1 MTESPDEFEAG
12 APRKVGPTQLLDSGV
27 EIRRLPKLRVS
38 LSLADG
44 ETKVLELAQ
53 DEILVG
59 SEPGLDIV
67 IDDGSVSRHHLAIRL
82 REDGWLLCDLGSTNG
97 TFIGE
102 MRVERVQ
109 LSAKATVRL
118 GRVLVD
124 LQPLSEHVDREIS
137 TSDRFGRMLGQS
149 AIMREMFAVLQQVAP
164 SGLTVLVEGET
175 GTGKELAAAAIHENS
190 GREGAFVV
198 LNCGA
203 IPTELIESEIMGHVK
218 GAFTGA
224 TENRDGAF
232 VVADGGTLF
241 LDEIGEL
248 PLDMQAKLLRV
259 LEQGEV
265 KAVGSDGH
273 RVVDV
278 RVVAATNR
286 RLEAEVEQ
294 KRFREDLYY
303 RLAVVV
309 VRIPPLRARRE
320 DLAAL
325 VSHIHGELN
334 RRSLVVRGRAIPPL
348 DAAAMG
354 MLERYDFPGNVR
366 ELRNIIERWSVLG
379 PNSPPG
385 QASVR
390 SGITEPGAEPGGEI
404 VDEALLQLPYHEAKE
419 AWIERFERSYLQ
431 RALEASGGNVSQA
444 AREAG
449 VDRRHLQRLMVRH
462 GVTRGTGLAED

>member
-1 MTESPDEFEAG
+1 MTESPDEFAAG

-44 ETKVLELAQ
+44 ETKVVELAQ

-273 RVVDV
+273 RAVDV

-294 KRFREDLYY
+294 KRFR
-303 RLAVVV
+303 
-309 VRIPPLRARRE
+309 
-320 DLAAL
+320 
-325 VSHIHGELN
+325 
-334 RRSLVVRGRAIPPL
+334 
-348 DAAAMG
+348 
-354 MLERYDFPGNVR
+354 
-366 ELRNIIERWSVLG
+366 
-379 PNSPPG
+379 
-385 QASVR
+385 
-390 SGITEPGAEPGGEI
+390 
-404 VDEALLQLPYHEAKE
+404 
-419 AWIERFERSYLQ
+419 
-431 RALEASGGNVSQA
+431 
-444 AREAG
+444 
-449 VDRRHLQRLMVRH
+449 
-462 GVTRGTGLAED
+462 